1 MSVASE
7 TRLAPVDLNTAVK
20 RIVIGGDARGK
31 DSTDT
36 IVERAKRHEIKLIDR
51 VCDDENHDSVN
62 QKFRY
67 EKQTLKLGFNR
78 GSFIK
83 PWASDPHQIG
93 RDEWCLTP
101 VEGCPLDCNYCYLQD
116 YLDQPLVTVFV
127 NSDAMAEQIE
137 CFRQDPP
144 EEPPHFFSLGE
155 LSDGLF
161 LEPLLGHVE
170 SIWETFRGRD
180 QAFLEVRSKSHHIHG
195 LLDRISPQQQAVFS
209 WSLSPETM
217 AQRDEMLTSS
227 LDQRLT
233 ALKVTM
239 EYGFQTGIRID
250 PILLRE
256 GWEKAYRNLVN
267 EIFSVIPPSPL
278 SFVILGTFRFPRGFD
293 ETMRKRFSNRSFLR
307 DEFLEGPDGTFRYA
321 RERRTTVFRKFSEWL
336 APHGI
341 QPDLCMEPRYVWEDA
356 GIPIQP
362 GQHA

>member
-1 MSVASE
+1 MSVTAE
-7 TRLAPVDLNTAVK
+7 TRLAPPDLTRAIK
-20 RIVIGGDARGK
+20 RITVGKRARGK
-31 DSTDT
+31 TQT
-36 IVERAKRHEIKLIDR
+36 QKILERANRYGIEL
-51 VCDDENHDSVN
+51 VDELRQDHGSVN
-62 QKFRY
+62 QEFRY
-67 EKQTLKLGFNR
+67 EKQTLKLDYNQ

-83 PWASDPHQIG
+83 PWASDSAQIG

-116 YLDQPLVTVFV
+116 YLDQPLVKVFV
-127 NSDAMAEQIE
+127 NSEEMANQIE
-137 CFRQDPP
+137 CFLDDPP

-161 LEPLLGHVE
+161 LQPLFGHVE
-170 SIWETFRGRD
+170 TIWDTFRGRE

-195 LLDRISPQQQAVFS
+195 LLDEISPHQQGVFS

-227 LDQRLT
+227 LEQRLT
-233 ALKVTM
+233 ALKLTSQH
-239 EYGFQTGIRID
+239 GFRTGIRID

-256 GWEKAYRNLVN
+256 GWQEAYQTLV
-267 EIFSVIPPSPL
+267 ETIVSTVQPSSL

-293 ETMRKRFSNRSFLR
+293 RTMRERFSNRSFLR
-307 DEFLEGPDGTFRYA
+307 DEFLQGPDGTFRYA
-321 RERRTTVFRKFSEWL
+321 RDRRTSAFQKFREWL
-336 APHGI
+336 EPHGI

-356 GIPIQP
+356 GIPVQP